1 VASITDVA
9 RAADVSSS
17 TVSYVLSGKRPISK
31 ETAERV
37 HRAIREL
44 QYRPN
49 AGARALAR
57 ARTNVIAL
65 VVPIRADQNVPVVM
79 EFVLAVVT
87 RARAFDYDVLL
98 LTQDEGVAGLHRVA
112 ASSLADALI
121 VMDVQADDP
130 RIAVLR
136 RVDQPAVLIGM
147 PDRPTGLSC
156 VDLDFAAAGALAV
169 EHLADLGH
177 QAIGLVGQPA
187 AVYQRNTSYAP
198 RLLSGL
204 RDAAARRKVDV
215 AVVSCESTFDGLR
228 ACIAEILTKQ
238 PETTALVVHNEAVLP
253 ALVAVLHDHKRELG
267 REMSVVAVCP
277 DDMAATHAVAFT
289 NIAIPADE
297 VGAIAVDMVLRH
309 LGTTSPSETRLLS
322 PVLTVRASTTTRAE
336 VRPQTRLKSPAP
348 KKPARVVR

>member
-1 VASITDVA
+1 MASISDVA

-44 QYRPN
+44 QYRPH

-112 ASSLADALI
+112 ASSLADAFI

-130 RIAVLR
+130 RISVLR
-136 RVDQPAVLIGM
+136 RVDQAAVLIGL

-177 QAIGLVGQPA
+177 HLIGLVGQPA

-204 RDAAARRKVDV
+204 RDAAEHRQVDV

-228 ACIAEILTKQ
+228 ACVGEILTKQ

-253 ALVAVLHDHKRELG
+253 ALVAVLHEQG
-267 REMSVVAVCP
+267 RRIPHDMSVVAVCP

-289 NIAIPADE
+289 NIAIPAEE
-297 VGAIAVDMVLRH
+297 VGAIAVDMVVRRLA
-309 LGTTSPSETRLLS
+309 TSSPTETRLLS
-322 PVLTVRASTTTRAE
+322 PVLSVRASTAI
-336 VRPQTRLKSPAP
+336 SPTN
-348 KKPARVVR
+348 